1 MAFDQPKLWLEVQ
14 FELERHELM
23 IDFTSESRATAY
35 QKKNP
40 ESRIFAEGSNHERR
54 VWLPMLPSMKYIRGC
69 TEGFAIGFTLEE
81 AAKRWCDRL
90 IIGHVS
96 SRNKKEVYVIR
107 DWDGWKLDELL
118 RSDGT
123 GLRPVTPISS
133 NRPFVAPSIRS
144 SRSVPPRRGAS
155 PSRKGADRD

>member
-1 MAFDQPKLWLEVQ
+1 MAFDQPKLWLEVR

-23 IDFTSESRATAY
+23 IDFTSESRARAY

-40 ESRIFAEGSNHERR
+40 ESRIFAEGSNQERR

-69 TEGFAIGFTLEE
+69 TEGFAIGFASED

-133 NRPFVAPSIRS
+133 NTLLVAPARIRS
-144 SRSVPPRRGAS
+144 GRTS
-155 PSRKGADRD
+155 PSVQAVPSKDAGHRD